1 MIWLWIYLAAGVVF
15 LAVMYGTNFRE
26 SQENKTSQLLESM
39 RGPLSTKDLLLEKVI
54 APALAIMLVVLAW
67 PAVLV
72 YAIKARRDEKLEKK
86 RREDAVFRV
95 RSKDLLRQTSVP
107 EVEAVAHILDPMGAV
122 PNLPFGHLHGVWQAF
137 LHQRP
142 PGAALWNFSCDHTSA
157 WGNVTVKE
165 GYVWVLG
172 DERAP
177 WMLTREISKYRD
189 DD

>member
-26 SQENKTSQLLESM
+26 SQENKTSQLLGSM

-72 YAIKARRDEKLEKK
+72 YAIKARRDAKLEKK

-137 LHQRP
+137 CINARQERRCGIFLVTIPVR
-142 PGAALWNFSCDHTSA
+142 GAMSL
-157 WGNVTVKE
+157 
-165 GYVWVLG
+165 
-172 DERAP
+172 
-177 WMLTREISKYRD
+177 SKKGMSGCLVMSEPHGC
-189 DD
+189 